1 MTYEEVSTICFN
13 ILGILDAHKLEV
25 PHGVSQDIRV
35 QVNTLMTRLMDTY
48 NEQQDRCS
56 ELTTLQEYLEQKP

>member
-13 ILGILDAHKLEV
+13 ILGILDDHKLEV

-35 QVNTLMTRLMDTY
+35 QVNSLMTRLMDTY
-48 NEQQDRCS
+48 NEQRDRCS
-56 ELTTLQEYLEQKP
+56 ELRTLQEYLEQNP

>member
-1 MTYEEVSTICFN
+1 MTYEEVSVICFN

-25 PHGVSQDIRV
+25 PHGVSQDIRT

-48 NEQQDRCS
+48 NEQRDRSS
-56 ELTTLQEYLEQKP
+56 ELRSLQEYLEQNP